1 MCALA
6 IAGGLALFAWRELA
20 AMRADGRTIDEA
32 GHLAYG
38 ERGLLHGDFERRTKY
53 ENSKMPVSVLNALPV
68 VIAQRLGKV
77 PAEEEQL
84 WLARLPTVA
93 LGVALCGLVF
103 LWARQL
109 FGFRAGALALLLSTC
124 CPNLL
129 AHSHLVTTDVAT
141 ALGMFAATFA
151 LWWYRERPSSAWR
164 LALAAG
170 AFGLALLTKATALFL
185 VPIFAAIALWELVR
199 RWLAGR
205 ARGGDDPGLAL
216 GRLLTAAAKPAAA
229 LALGALAALYLGF
242 AGDKTWV
249 PLSRYAPVSPP
260 FQTLAAIP
268 VLRDLPLPVPQ
279 PYLTGLDMVTRDAHD
294 GTLTYLHG
302 SFSRHGFPT
311 YYLIALLIKTPV
323 GTLLL
328 LAIAAWLACTGRL
341 RAPAAEG
348 FLLVPAL
355 FLFLYLSFAF
365 ELQIGLR
372 YLLPALPFLFV
383 AAGRVAAWR
392 PLGSPF
398 GILACLLAAWT
409 ATSSLAVHPRYIP
422 YFNELIGG
430 PHNGYHWL
438 ADSNLDWSQ
447 DSDYVRDT
455 YARRSPVPLWIEP
468 DGPIAGRTAVRLTN
482 LVFRYPWLRT
492 NFQPIALIHD
502 SWALFDLRQEDID
515 RCCSAVPQAWPIPD
529 PERDLA
535 PAGRPEGG
543 ASLGVNLLE
552 RLNDRLLGANTEWD
566 AARSGESTQPV
577 QAWFGIAWDQP
588 QTVGR
593 VVAYPGFLSRGP
605 GSRRF
610 LATDYVLQQWD
621 GANWIDLPGTAVTGN
636 HRLHVEH
643 TFPPVR
649 TTRLRLLIHRER
661 NDQGTDTTPA
671 TFRAAC
677 LELVVYPP

>member
-1 MCALA
+1 VRALV
-6 IAGGLALFAWRELA
+6 ICSCLALFAWRELA
-20 AMRADGRTIDEA
+20 TMRADGRTIDEA

-38 ERGLLHGDFERRTKY
+38 ERALLHGDFARRTKY

-68 VIAQRLGKV
+68 VIAQRLGMA
-77 PAEEEQL
+77 PAEAQQL

-93 LGVALCGLVF
+93 LGLALSFLVF
-103 LWARQL
+103 LWARRL
-109 FGFRAGALALLLSTC
+109 FGFRGGALALLLATC

-141 ALGMFAATFA
+141 TLGMFGATFA
-151 LWWYRERPSSAWR
+151 LWWHRQQPSSRWR
-164 LALAAG
+164 LALAA
-170 AFGLALLTKATALFL
+170 AIFGLALLTKPTALFL
-185 VPIFAAIALWELVR
+185 VPIFAAIALWELAR
-199 RWLAGR
+199 RKLAGGPSR
-205 ARGGDDPGLAL
+205 GRPLAAVAR
-216 GRLLTAAAKPAAA
+216 PAAA
-229 LALGALAALYLGF
+229 LTLGAIAVLNLGF
-242 AGDKTWV
+242 AGDKTWL

-260 FQTLAAIP
+260 LQTLAAIP

-279 PYLTGLDMVTRDAHD
+279 PYLAGLDMVTRDAHD
-294 GTLTYLHG
+294 GTLIYLHG
-302 SFSRHGFPT
+302 NFSRHGFRS
-311 YYLIALLIKTPV
+311 YYLVALLIKTPV

-328 LAIAAWLACTGRL
+328 LAIAAWLAWTGRL

-383 AAGRVAAWR
+383 FAGRVAAWR

-409 ATSSLAVHPRYIP
+409 SISSLSVHPRYIP

-482 LVFRYPWLRT
+482 LVFRYPWLRAHFEPT
-492 NFQPIALIHD
+492 ALIHD

-529 PERDLA
+529 ADRDLA
-535 PAGRPEGG
+535 PAGHPEG
-543 ASLGVNLLE
+543 AAATGVNLLE

-566 AARSGESTQPV
+566 AARSGESAQPV

-588 QTVGR
+588 QIIGR
-593 VVAYPGFLSRGP
+593 VVAYPGYLSRGP

-621 GANWIDLPGTAVTGN
+621 GAHWLDLPGTAVTGN
-636 HRLHVEH
+636 RRLHIEH
-643 TFPPVR
+643 TFPPIR
-649 TTRLRLLIHRER
+649 TTRLRLLIQKER
-661 NDQGTDTTPA
+661 NDQGTETTPA

-677 LELVVYPP
+677 LELVVYPPDPPY